1 MRSGKNK
8 THGCH
13 HKSVLLFVLHKSTA
27 TFADKYCVGILTDLK
42 LILLETN
49 VKVEKGYFTLFTL

>member
-1 MRSGKNK
+1 M
-8 THGCH
+8 
-13 HKSVLLFVLHKSTA
+13 LLFVLHKSTA

-49 VKVEKGYFTLFTL
+49 IKVEKEYFTLFTL